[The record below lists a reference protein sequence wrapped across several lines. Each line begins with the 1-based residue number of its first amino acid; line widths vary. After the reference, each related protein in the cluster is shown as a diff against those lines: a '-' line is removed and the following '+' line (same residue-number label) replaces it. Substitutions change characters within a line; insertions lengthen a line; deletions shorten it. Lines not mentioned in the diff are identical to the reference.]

1 MKKSEVLEWITQE
14 FAPLQLS
21 IGDDTKNQMIENA
34 LRYLNTNSAFRQVV
48 MVSNANGT
56 AKVQIPPIIKTVVKV
71 YPSSESL
78 TILTNYPTWS
88 LLGIAILDN
97 ATSDL
102 IMMTEA
108 FKNYKYY
115 LGSDFRWT
123 YERSDD
129 SEVGGYL
136 YVSNFPSNSTAMC
149 VVGTKRFYLD
159 EVNEIK
165 DDFALVWLLAYIKA
179 LVKMAE
185 GNVLRKADIIGV
197 RNDGQEL
204 YNEGKEEKEK
214 LEDKLSDTG
223 RWIAFSQR
231 I

>member
-1 MKKSEVLEWITQE
+1 
-14 FAPLQLS
+14 
-21 IGDDTKNQMIENA
+21 
-34 LRYLNTNSAFRQVV
+34 
-48 MVSNANGT
+48 
-56 AKVQIPPIIKTVVKV
+56 
-71 YPSSESL
+71 
-78 TILTNYPTWS
+78 
-88 LLGIAILDN
+88 
-97 ATSDL
+97 
-102 IMMTEA
+102 
-108 FKNYKYY
+108 
-115 LGSDFRWT
+115 
-123 YERSDD
+123 
-129 SEVGGYL
+129 
-136 YVSNFPSNSTAMC
+136 MC